1 MALTKI
7 HLSSGRSIELADV
20 RLSSTYGGFL
30 EGYPVRR
37 INDLKLERALRN
49 AREAA
54 PSVPVHLVDP
64 VRHLPDD
71 TPGAFGPVEVLPA
84 VTCVGRFTSR
94 PVDPGRDA
102 VSYYSALTVVWFQ
115 DAPVLPTEEDG
126 GTALGDL
133 RWEDLAE
140 DFEI

>member
-7 HLSSGRSIELADV
+7 HLSSGRSIELSDV

-30 EGYPVRR
+30 EGYPSRR
-37 INDLKLERALRN
+37 INDLKVERTLRN
-49 AREAA
+49 AREAV
-54 PSVPVHLVDP
+54 PSVPTHLVDP

-71 TPGAFGPVEVLPA
+71 TPGAFGPVEVLLT

-94 PVDPGRDA
+94 PVGPDRDA
-102 VSYYSALTVVWFQ
+102 VSYYSALTLVWFQ
-115 DAPVLPTEEDG
+115 DTPVLPSEEDTD
-126 GTALGDL
+126 TALRDL
-133 RWEDLAE
+133 RWEELAE